1 MSSVNVGNWL
11 SIPQSNALLSC
22 AKQRNEVYCNAIVAP
37 FHPRQPIHLST
48 ENKTNKSSNIVGD
61 PPRLCWF
68 YHSRENNIEG
78 EREREMWAWTG
89 ACTIIVIR
97 NVGRAHNNSMAA
109 YIFLLTNISII
120 RLYVVRNKFNKPFRY
135 MIISFAPNLL
145 SP

>member
-1 MSSVNVGNWL
+1 
-11 SIPQSNALLSC
+11 
-22 AKQRNEVYCNAIVAP
+22 
-37 FHPRQPIHLST
+37 
-48 ENKTNKSSNIVGD
+48 
-61 PPRLCWF
+61 
-68 YHSRENNIEG
+68 
-78 EREREMWAWTG
+78 MWAWTG
-89 ACTIIVIR
+89 VCTIIVIR